1 METFYR
7 IVKIHQQGETSLTA
21 ATIPNDI
28 AEKMELFKGQYMK
41 TYVELIRN
49 LPENKKVDGCDS
61 FDLFTESFA

>member
-7 IVKIHQQGETSLTA
+7 IMKVQQQRETSLA

-28 AEKMELFKGQYMK
+28 AEKMELFDGQYMK
-41 TYVELIRN
+41 IYLELIRN

-61 FDLFTESFA
+61 FDLFTESFE